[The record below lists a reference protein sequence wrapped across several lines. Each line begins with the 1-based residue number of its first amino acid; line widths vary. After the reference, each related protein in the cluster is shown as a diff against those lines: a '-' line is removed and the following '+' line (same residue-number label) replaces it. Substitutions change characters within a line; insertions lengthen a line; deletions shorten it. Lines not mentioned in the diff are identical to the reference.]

1 MGLKIASWLAAITSV
16 AGFFITVYPHGQSLN
31 ALQGGLICLTI
42 IFFGYLIYADIND
55 HFKNRQKVFRN
66 DSEINEYMY
75 NWILKGGR
83 VAIFTHDMS
92 WANGQKMKDLLFA
105 KARNNEL
112 CICLPKRISL
122 TDELIEYGA
131 EILTYEKLNYIPKS
145 RFTIVNKD
153 RMDACVAV
161 GRRVKEVHKIEE
173 YSVGQHPVF
182 DVAKDLVEIIKRVN
196 SLRG

>member
-1 MGLKIASWLAAITSV
+1 SRIMKRTRPHRFAKRGHAKAQRRRQCQTLYDIPKIIGGNYMGLKIASWVATIASI

-31 ALQGGLICLTI
+31 ALQVGLICLTV

-55 HFKNRQKVFRN
+55 HYKNRQKAFKN

-75 NWILKGGR
+75 NWISKGGR

-112 CICLPKRISL
+112 CICLPKR
-122 TDELIEYGA
+122 
-131 EILTYEKLNYIPKS
+131 
-145 RFTIVNKD
+145 
-153 RMDACVAV
+153 
-161 GRRVKEVHKIEE
+161 
-173 YSVGQHPVF
+173 
-182 DVAKDLVEIIKRVN
+182 
-196 SLRG
+196 